1 MGIFE
6 FEGGYPILNLFFVLY
21 AAIAL
26 AVTHLALKSGAFS
39 SLSEVPKS
47 LLVIFLSSGFYAGI
61 ASISFGLLAWVV
73 RKVDNVPGDWSTHG
87 FTVTIVGAC
96 VTTLAVSIA
105 SLLLTG
111 LIRLIAFAVRALFV
125 KQ

>member
-21 AAIAL
+21 AAFAL
-26 AVTHLALKSGAFS
+26 AGTHLALKSGAFS

-47 LLVIFLSSGFYAGI
+47 LLVIFISSGFYAGI
-61 ASISFGLLAWVV
+61 ASVSFGLLAWAV

-87 FTVTIVGAC
+87 FTVTIVGAF

-105 SLLLTG
+105 LLLLTG
-111 LIRLIAFAVRALFV
+111 FIRIIAFAVRALFT

>member
-21 AAIAL
+21 VGFAL
-26 AVTHLALKSGAFS
+26 AGTHLALRSGAFS
-39 SLSEVPKS
+39 GLSEVPKS
-47 LLVIFLSSGFYAGI
+47 LLVISISSGFYAGI
-61 ASISFGLLAWVV
+61 ASVSFGLLAWVV

-87 FTVTIVGAC
+87 FTVTIVGAF
-96 VTTLAVSIA
+96 VTTLGVSIA
-105 SLLLTG
+105 LLLLAG

-125 KQ
+125 KR

>member
-26 AVTHLALKSGAFS
+26 FGTHLALRSGAFS

-47 LLVIFLSSGFYAGI
+47 LLVIFLSSGFLAGI
-61 ASISFGLLAWVV
+61 ASVSFGLLAWVV

-87 FTVTIVGAC
+87 FTVTVVGAF
-96 VTTLAVSIA
+96 VTTLGVSIA
-105 SLLLTG
+105 LLLLTG

-125 KQ
+125 KR

>member
-21 AAIAL
+21 VGFAL
-26 AVTHLALKSGAFS
+26 AGTHLALRSGAFS
-39 SLSEVPKS
+39 GLSEVPKS
-47 LLVIFLSSGFYAGI
+47 LLVIFISSGFYAGI
-61 ASISFGLLAWVV
+61 ASVSFGLLAWAV

-87 FTVTIVGAC
+87 FTVTIVGAF

-105 SLLLTG
+105 LLLLAG

-125 KQ
+125 KR

>member
-21 AAIAL
+21 AAFAL
-26 AVTHLALKSGAFS
+26 LSIHLALRSGAFS
-39 SLSEVPKS
+39 GLSEVPQS
-47 LLVIFLSSGFYAGI
+47 LLIIFISSGFSAGI
-61 ASISFGLLAWVV
+61 ASVSFGLLAWVV

-87 FTVTIVGAC
+87 FTVTVVGAF
-96 VTTLAVSIA
+96 VTTLGVSIA
-105 SLLLTG
+105 LLLLTG
-111 LIRLIAFAVRALFV
+111 LIRLIAFAVRALFG

>member
-21 AAIAL
+21 VAFAL
-26 AVTHLALKSGAFS
+26 AGTHLALRSGAFS
-39 SLSEVPKS
+39 GLSEVPKS
-47 LLVIFLSSGFYAGI
+47 LLVISISSGFYAGI
-61 ASISFGLLAWVV
+61 ASVSFGLLAWVV

-87 FTVTIVGAC
+87 FTVTIVGAF
-96 VTTLAVSIA
+96 VTTLGVSIA
-105 SLLLTG
+105 LLLLAG

>member
-26 AVTHLALKSGAFS
+26 ACTHLALRSGAFG

-47 LLVIFLSSGFYAGI
+47 LLTIFISSGFFAGI
-61 ASISFGLLAWVV
+61 ASVSFGLLAWVV

-87 FTVTIVGAC
+87 FTVTVVGAF
-96 VTTLAVSIA
+96 VTTLGVSIA
-105 SLLLTG
+105 LLLLTG
-111 LIRLIAFAVRALFV
+111 LIRLISFAVRALFV
-125 KQ
+125 KR

>member
-21 AAIAL
+21 VAFAL
-26 AVTHLALKSGAFS
+26 AGTHLALRSGAFS
-39 SLSEVPKS
+39 GLSEVPKS
-47 LLVIFLSSGFYAGI
+47 LLVISISSGFYAGI
-61 ASISFGLLAWVV
+61 ASVSFGLLAWVV

-87 FTVTIVGAC
+87 FTVTIVGAF
-96 VTTLAVSIA
+96 VTTLGVSIA
-105 SLLLTG
+105 LLLLAG
-111 LIRLIAFAVRALFV
+111 LIRLIAFAVRALFG

>member
-21 AAIAL
+21 VAFAL
-26 AVTHLALKSGAFS
+26 AGTHLALRSGAFS
-39 SLSEVPKS
+39 GLNEVPKS
-47 LLVIFLSSGFYAGI
+47 LLVISISSGFYAGI
-61 ASISFGLLAWVV
+61 ASVSFGLLAWVV

-87 FTVTIVGAC
+87 FTVTIVGAF
-96 VTTLAVSIA
+96 VTTLGVSIA
-105 SLLLTG
+105 LLLLAG

-125 KQ
+125 KR

>member
-21 AAIAL
+21 VAFAL
-26 AVTHLALKSGAFS
+26 AGTHLALRSGAFS
-39 SLSEVPKS
+39 GLSEVPKS
-47 LLVIFLSSGFYAGI
+47 LLVISISSGFYAGI
-61 ASISFGLLAWVV
+61 ACVSFGLLAWVV

-87 FTVTIVGAC
+87 FTVTIVGAF
-96 VTTLAVSIA
+96 VTTLGVSIA
-105 SLLLTG
+105 LLLLAG

-125 KQ
+125 KR